1 MTESTSKV
9 PHVKLSEER
18 QSQTQ
23 TVSPPAILK
32 EAADLAGVSFN
43 GDQPWDIQVFD
54 SRVYRRI
61 LTQGSL
67 GFGESYMDN
76 MWESHELDELFHRLL
91 KVDIEKHLGSVAKFR
106 LYFEI
111 FRQNLFNRQTSKRA
125 YEVGKKHYDTGND
138 IFQAMLDPTMSYSC
152 GYWAEADN
160 LAQAQKHKLD
170 LICRKL
176 MLQPGERV
184 LEIGCGWGSFAQY
197 AAENYGVEVHGI
209 TISKEQQT
217 LAQERCAGLPVTI
230 ELMDYRDL
238 QGQFDKI
245 VSIGMFEHVG
255 PKNYPV
261 YFDSAMKL
269 LKPEGLFLLHTIGI
283 HATSLKVDPWIDK
296 YIFRN
301 GKLPSAEELASVLN
315 SRFVIEDWH
324 NFGTDYDKT
333 LMAWWENFD
342 KAWPDLSTHYDER
355 FYRMWKYYLHSCAG
369 FFRSKQGQLWQLVLS
384 KRGREGE
391 YRSLR

>member
-1 MTESTSKV
+1 MTDSTSKAA
-9 PHVKLSEER
+9 HVHLSEER
-18 QSQTQ
+18 QSQTK
-23 TVSPPAILK
+23 TVSPPTILRD
-32 EAADLAGVSFN
+32 AAHLAGVSFN

-61 LTQGSL
+61 LTHGSL

-76 MWESHELDELFHRLL
+76 MWECHELDELFHRLL

-111 FRQNLFNRQTSKRA
+111 IRQNLFNRQTSKRA

-152 GYWAEADN
+152 GYWANADT
-160 LAQAQKHKLD
+160 LAQAQIGKLD

-197 AAENYGVEVHGI
+197 AAQNYGVEVYGI
-209 TISKEQQT
+209 TISKEQQI

-238 QGQFDKI
+238 EGQFDKI

-301 GKLPSAEELASVLN
+301 GKLPSAEELASVIN
-315 SRFVIEDWH
+315 GRFVIEDWH

-342 KAWPDLSTHYDER
+342 KAWPELSTHYDER

-384 KRGREGE
+384 KHGRDGE

>member
-1 MTESTSKV
+1 MTDSTSKMT
-9 PHVKLSEER
+9 HAKLTAAR

-23 TVSPPAILK
+23 TVSPPALLY
-32 EAADLAGVSFN
+32 EAADLAGVRFN

-61 LTQGSL
+61 ITQGSL

-76 MWESHELDELFHRLL
+76 LWECHQLDELFYRLL
-91 KVDIEKHLGSVAKFR
+91 KVDVEKHLGSVAKFR
-106 LYFEI
+106 LGFEI

-152 GYWAEADN
+152 GYWAEADS
-160 LAQAQKHKLD
+160 LAQAQTAKLD

-176 MLQPGERV
+176 LLKPGDTV

-197 AAENYGVEVHGI
+197 AAEHYGVKVHGI
-209 TISKEQQT
+209 TISKEQQA
-217 LAQERCAGLPVTI
+217 LARDRCAGLPVTI
-230 ELMDYRDL
+230 ELMDYRNLD
-238 QGQFDKI
+238 GQFDKI

-261 YFDSAMKL
+261 YFDSALKL

-301 GKLPSAEELASVLN
+301 GKLPSAEELAKVLN
-315 SRFVIEDWH
+315 GRFVIEDWH

-342 KAWPDLSTHYDER
+342 SAWPDLSRHYDDR

-384 KRGREGE
+384 KHGRNGT

>member
-1 MTESTSKV
+1 MTDSTSKV
-9 PHVKLSEER
+9 AHLKLSEER
-18 QSQTQ
+18 LSQTK
-23 TVSPPAILK
+23 TVSPPAILRD
-32 EAADLAGVSFN
+32 AAALAGVNFN
-43 GDQPWDIQVFD
+43 GDKPWDIQVFD
-54 SRVYRRI
+54 SRTYRRI

-76 MWESHELDELFHRLL
+76 MWECHELDELFHRLL
-91 KVDIEKHLGSVAKFR
+91 KADVEKHLGGVAK
-106 LYFEI
+106 LSLAIEI
-111 FRQNLFNRQTSKRA
+111 IRQNIFNRQTSKRA

-152 GYWAEADN
+152 GYWANADT
-160 LAQAQKHKLD
+160 LAQAQINKLD

-176 MLQPGERV
+176 MLKPGEKV
-184 LEIGCGWGSFAQY
+184 LEIGCGWGSFAHY
-197 AAENYGVEVHGI
+197 AAKNYGVEVLGI

-217 LAQERCAGLPVTI
+217 LARERCAGLPVTI

-238 QGQFDKI
+238 EGQFDKI

-255 PKNYPV
+255 PKNYPI
-261 YFDSAMKL
+261 YFDSALKL

-301 GKLPSAEELASVLN
+301 GKLPSAEELAKVIN
-315 SRFVIEDWH
+315 GRFVIEDWH

-342 KAWPDLSTHYDER
+342 KAWPELSIHYDER

-384 KRGREGE
+384 KHGREGE

>member
-1 MTESTSKV
+1 MNNSNSKV
-9 PHVKLSEER
+9 AHVKLTEER
-18 QSQTQ
+18 LSQTK
-23 TVSPPAILK
+23 TVSPPAILR
-32 EAADLAGVSFN
+32 EAAALAGVEFN
-43 GDQPWDIQVFD
+43 GDNPWDIQVFD
-54 SRVYRRI
+54 SRAYRRI

-76 MWESHELDELFHRLL
+76 MWECHELDELFHRLL
-91 KVDIEKHLGSVAKFR
+91 KADVEKHLGGVAK
-106 LYFEI
+106 LSLTIEI
-111 FRQNLFNRQTSKRA
+111 IRQNIFNRQTSKRA

-152 GYWAEADN
+152 GYWANADT
-160 LAQAQKHKLD
+160 LAQAQIDKLD

-176 MLQPGERV
+176 MLKPGESV

-197 AAENYGVEVHGI
+197 AAKNYGVEVLGI

-217 LAQERCAGLPVTI
+217 LARERCAGLPVTI

-238 QGQFDKI
+238 EGQFDKI

-261 YFDSAMKL
+261 YFESALKL

-283 HATSLKVDPWIDK
+283 HATSLKVDPWIDR

-301 GKLPSAEELASVLN
+301 GKLPSAEELAKVIN
-315 SRFVIEDWH
+315 GRFVIEDWH

-342 KAWPDLSTHYDER
+342 TAWPALSSNYDER

>member
-1 MTESTSKV
+1 MTDSTSKV
-9 PHVKLSEER
+9 AHLKLSEQR
-18 QSQTQ
+18 LSQTK
-23 TVSPPAILK
+23 TVSPPAILR
-32 EAADLAGVSFN
+32 EAAALASVQFN
-43 GDQPWDIQVFD
+43 GDNPWDIQVFD
-54 SRVYRRI
+54 SRTYRRI

-76 MWESHELDELFHRLL
+76 MWECHELDELFHRLL
-91 KVDIEKHLGSVAKFR
+91 KVDIEKHLGGVAKFS
-106 LYFEI
+106 LFIEI
-111 FRQNLFNRQTSKRA
+111 IRQNIFNRQTSKRA

-152 GYWAEADN
+152 GYWANADN
-160 LAQAQKHKLD
+160 LAQAQINKLD

-197 AAENYGVEVHGI
+197 AAKNYGVEVLGI

-217 LAQERCAGLPVTI
+217 LARERCEGLPVTI

-238 QGQFDKI
+238 EGQFDKI

-255 PKNYPV
+255 PKNYPI

-301 GKLPSAEELASVLN
+301 GKLPSAEELAAVLN
-315 SRFVIEDWH
+315 GRFVIEDWH

-342 KAWPDLSTHYDER
+342 KAWPDLSQHYDER

-384 KRGREGE
+384 KRGRGGE

>member
-1 MTESTSKV
+1 MADSTSKV
-9 PHVKLSEER
+9 TRSNLTETRKN
-18 QSQTQ
+18 QTE
-23 TVSPPAILK
+23 TVSPPPLLYQ
-32 EAADLAGVSFN
+32 AADLAGVRFN
-43 GDQPWDIQVFD
+43 GDKPWDIQVFD
-54 SRVYRRI
+54 TQVYRRI
-61 LTQGSL
+61 ITQGSL

-76 MWESHELDELFHRLL
+76 LWECRQLDELFHRLL
-91 KVDIEKHLGSVAKFR
+91 KVDVEKHLGSAAKLR
-106 LYFEI
+106 LAFEV
-111 FRQNLFNRQTSKRA
+111 FRQNIFNRQTSKRA

-152 GYWAEADN
+152 GYWAQADT
-160 LAQAQKHKLD
+160 LEQAQTAKLD

-176 MLQPGERV
+176 ALKPGESV

-197 AAENYGVEVHGI
+197 AAENYGVKVHGI
-209 TISKEQQT
+209 TISEEQQS
-217 LAQERCAGLPVTI
+217 LARERCAGLPVTI

-261 YFDSAMKL
+261 YFDSALKL

-301 GKLPSAEELASVLN
+301 GKLPSAADLAKVLN
-315 SRFVIEDWH
+315 GRFVIEDWH

-342 KAWPDLSTHYDER
+342 SAWPGLSRHYDER

-384 KRGREGE
+384 KRGREGI

>member
-1 MTESTSKV
+1 
-9 PHVKLSEER
+9 
-18 QSQTQ
+18 
-23 TVSPPAILK
+23 
-32 EAADLAGVSFN
+32 
-43 GDQPWDIQVFD
+43 
-54 SRVYRRI
+54 
-61 LTQGSL
+61 
-67 GFGESYMDN
+67 
-76 MWESHELDELFHRLL
+76 
-91 KVDIEKHLGSVAKFR
+91 
-106 LYFEI
+106 
-111 FRQNLFNRQTSKRA
+111 
-125 YEVGKKHYDTGND
+125 
-138 IFQAMLDPTMSYSC
+138 
-152 GYWAEADN
+152 
-160 LAQAQKHKLD
+160 
-170 LICRKL
+170 

-197 AAENYGVEVHGI
+197 AAKNYGVEVLGI

-217 LAQERCAGLPVTI
+217 LARERCEGLPVTI

-238 QGQFDKI
+238 EGQFDKI

-255 PKNYPV
+255 PKNYPI
-261 YFDSAMKL
+261 YFDCAMKL

-283 HATSLKVDPWIDK
+283 HATSLKVDPWIDR

-301 GKLPSAEELASVLN
+301 GKLPSAEELAKVIN
-315 SRFVIEDWH
+315 GRFVIEDWH

-342 KAWPDLSTHYDER
+342 KAWPDLSQHYDER